1 MTSGRRTTTLIA
13 ALVVNGL
20 FLLAL
25 LLWIGVVEGRFSACD
40 PVVDSRCDTDRRGS
54 RAAGTFIVVLLWAAA
69 DIAIYLRWLSA
80 HRIGGRSCP
89 GYGSNIPSRRI
100 VCPSCGY
107 DLVLGRRVRL

>member
-1 MTSGRRTTTLIA
+1 MTSGRRTTTLLA
-13 ALVVNGL
+13 ALAINGL

-40 PVVDSRCDTDRRGS
+40 PVLDRQCDADRRGS
-54 RAAGTFIVVLLWAAA
+54 RAAGTFVIVLLWAAA
-69 DIAIYLRWLSA
+69 DIVIYLRWLSA
-80 HRIGGRSCP
+80 NRIGGRTCP
-89 GYGSNIPSRRI
+89 GCGSNIPSRTI

>member
-1 MTSGRRTTTLIA
+1 MTSGRRTTTWLG
-13 ALVVNGL
+13 ALAINGL

-25 LLWIGVVEGRFSACD
+25 LLWIGVVEGRFSSCD
-40 PVVDSRCDTDRRGS
+40 SLIDPRCDTDRRGS
-54 RAAGTFIVVLLWAAA
+54 RAAGTFVIVLLWAAA
-69 DIAIYLRWLSA
+69 DIALYLGRLSA

-89 GYGSNIPSRRI
+89 GCGSNIPSNTV